1 LIEAIAMRRAHLF
14 PILVFLAVVGGS
26 LPAWAAEFGSFSLQP
41 GETRD
46 IRIGST
52 YRTIRLCNDSESAGV
67 LQAVIGDHD
76 PIQLAPGLCAEDSG
90 DTIQVR
96 NAANGTVSGIY
107 RRQYDFF
114 DGN

>member
-1 LIEAIAMRRAHLF
+1 MRRAQLF
-14 PILVFLAVVGGS
+14 PILVLFALAAG
-26 LPAWAAEFGSFSLQP
+26 LMPAGAMDFGSFSLQP
-41 GETRD
+41 GETQN

-52 YRTIRLCNDSESAGV
+52 YRTIRLCNNSESAGM

-76 PIQLAPGLCAEDSG
+76 PIQLAPGLCAENSG

-96 NAANGTVSGIY
+96 NLANGTVSGIY

-114 DGN
+114 D